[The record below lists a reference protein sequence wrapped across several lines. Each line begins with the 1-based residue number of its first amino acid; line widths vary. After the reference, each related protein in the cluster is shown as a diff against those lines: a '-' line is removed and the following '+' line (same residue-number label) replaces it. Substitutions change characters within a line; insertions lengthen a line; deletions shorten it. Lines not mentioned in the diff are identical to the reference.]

1 MKTFKPLG
9 GAGLQFFV
17 FPPNVL
23 LRVRRE
29 GQEPRGAARRGVRG
43 HAAGPELG
51 LHRGQ
56 RPHQRGQRGVLATGR
71 QPPADDTTS
80 RGVFRFL
87 KDAANVNTNICQMLI
102 QIFSNVQI
110 FFNHQYKYFTNY

>member
-56 RPHQRGQRGVLATGR
+56 RPHQRGQRRVPATGR
-71 QPPADDTTS
+71 QPAADDTS
-80 RGVFRFL
+80 HRGVFRFF
-87 KDAANVNTNICQMLI
+87 KDAANFKDPILTNTHIFQMLI
-102 QIFSNVQI
+102 QIFSSINPNI
-110 FFNHQYKYFTNY
+110 FKY

>member
-9 GAGLQFFV
+9 GACLQFFV

-43 HAAGPELG
+43 HAAGPGLG

-56 RPHQRGQRGVLATGR
+56 RPHHRGQRRVPATGR
-71 QPPADDTTS
+71 QPPADDTS
-80 RGVFRFL
+80 HRGVFPLSSKRHP
-87 KDAANVNTNICQMLI
+87 IM
-102 QIFSNVQI
+102 QIFLTSTIINPIIPNI
-110 FFNHQYKYFTNY
+110 FLIFET